1 MELNMSKMW
10 GGRFNKKTNPLVE
23 EFTRSIQFDKK
34 LAEYDCIGSIA
45 HAKML
50 GKCNII
56 AKKDA
61 ARIVS
66 GLNSILS
73 QIKKGLFKIDYSVE
87 DIHTLIQNA
96 LDKKIG
102 KSAGMLHTARSRN
115 DQVSLDIRMY
125 CKKEISSIIGLI
137 NGLKSSIKGFSK
149 KNMDVIVP
157 GFTHLQ
163 NAQPVLL
170 SHQMLAYCQMLGRD
184 IDRLNGSKM
193 RIDVLPLGS
202 CAISG
207 TSLAID
213 RNFVAK
219 ELGFSKVSSNSMD
232 AVSDRDFVIEI
243 ISSLAILGMH
253 LSRLSED
260 IIIWNSQGYGLV
272 DIGDEFST
280 GSSMMPQKKNPD
292 VLELVRGKC
301 GTLYGSLVEI
311 MTVMKGLP
319 LTYNRDMQLDKEP
332 LFKSIDVAQSS
343 LKILTE
349 LFKNLKVN
357 EGRASELLQ
366 DESIYAT
373 DIMEYLVK
381 KGVPLKDSHDI
392 VGKIVAYALER
403 KLKLSEVPLRDLR
416 FFSSKF
422 NKDVYGLLDAKK
434 SVNLKNSFGGT
445 SPKQVR
451 KQLENA

>member
-1 MELNMSKMW
+1 MSKMW
-10 GGRFNKKTNPLVE
+10 GGRFSKKTNPLVE

-50 GKCNII
+50 GKCGII
-56 AKKDA
+56 PKKDA
-61 ARIVS
+61 AGIVS

-73 QIKKGLFKIDYSVE
+73 QVKKGLFKIDYSAE

-102 KSAGMLHTARSRN
+102 KSAGLLHTARSRN
-115 DQVSLDIRMY
+115 DQVSLDVRMY
-125 CKKEISSIIGLI
+125 CKEEIDSVVGLI
-137 NGLKSSIKGFSK
+137 NGLKSSIKVFSK
-149 KNMDVIVP
+149 KNIDVIIP

-184 IDRLNGSKM
+184 IDRLNDCKA
-193 RIDVLPLGS
+193 RVDILPLGS

-207 TSLAID
+207 TSLGID

-219 ELGFSKVSSNSMD
+219 ELGFSKISSNSID

-243 ISSLAILGMH
+243 ISCLAILGMH
-253 LSRLSED
+253 LSRLAED
-260 IIIWNSQGYGLV
+260 VIIWSSQGYGLV

-301 GTLYGSLVEI
+301 GTLYGSLAEI

-332 LFKSIDVAQSS
+332 LFRSIDVAGSS
-343 LKILTE
+343 LKILTG

-357 EGRASELLQ
+357 KIRAAELLQ

-381 KGVPLKDSHDI
+381 KQVPLKDSHNI
-392 VGKIVAYALER
+392 VGKIVAYAIER
-403 KLKLSEVPLRDLR
+403 KLKLSEVSLRDLR

-422 NKDVYGLLDAKK
+422 NKDVYELLDAEK
-434 SVNLKNSFGGT
+434 SVSLKNSFGGT
-445 SPKQVR
+445 NPKQVR

>member
-1 MELNMSKMW
+1 MSKMW
-10 GGRFNKKTNPLVE
+10 GGRFNKKTSPLVE

-34 LAEYDCIGSIA
+34 LAEYDCVGSIA

-50 GKCNII
+50 AKCYII
-56 AKKDA
+56 PKKDA
-61 ARIVS
+61 ANIIS
-66 GLNSILS
+66 GLNSILN
-73 QIKKGLFKIDYSVE
+73 QIKKGSFKIDNSAE
-87 DIHTLIQNA
+87 DVHTLIQNA

-102 KSAGMLHTARSRN
+102 KSASMLHTARSRN
-115 DQVSLDIRMY
+115 DQVSLDMRMY
-125 CKKEISSIIGLI
+125 CKKEINFIITLI
-137 NGLKSSIKGFSK
+137 TCLKASIKEFSK
-149 KNMDVIVP
+149 KNIDVIVP
-157 GFTHLQ
+157 GFTHFQ

-170 SHQMLAYCQMLGRD
+170 SHQMLAYCQMMGRD
-184 IDRLNGSKM
+184 IDRLNDCWKRVNVM
-193 RIDVLPLGS
+193 PLGS

-243 ISSLAILGMH
+243 ISNLAILGMH

-260 IIIWNSQGYGLV
+260 LIIWNSQGFGLV
-272 DIGDEFST
+272 DIGDEFCT

-332 LFKSIDVAQSS
+332 LFKSIEVIGSS
-343 LKILTE
+343 LKILTA
-349 LFKNLKVN
+349 LFKSLKVN
-357 EGRASELLQ
+357 KDRAGELLQ

-381 KGVPLKDSHDI
+381 KGISLKDSHNI
-392 VGKIVAYALER
+392 VGKIISYGLER
-403 KLKLSEVPLRDLR
+403 KLKLSEISLRSLR

-422 NKDVYGLLDAKK
+422 NKDVYELLDAKK
-434 SVNLKNSFGGT
+434 SVSLKSSFGGT
-445 SPKQVR
+445 SPKQVI
-451 KQLENA
+451 KQLKQL

>member
-1 MELNMSKMW
+1 
-10 GGRFNKKTNPLVE
+10 
-23 EFTRSIQFDKK
+23 
-34 LAEYDCIGSIA
+34 
-45 HAKML
+45 
-50 GKCNII
+50 
-56 AKKDA
+56 
-61 ARIVS
+61 
-66 GLNSILS
+66 
-73 QIKKGLFKIDYSVE
+73 
-87 DIHTLIQNA
+87 
-96 LDKKIG
+96 
-102 KSAGMLHTARSRN
+102 
-115 DQVSLDIRMY
+115 
-125 CKKEISSIIGLI
+125 
-137 NGLKSSIKGFSK
+137 
-149 KNMDVIVP
+149 
-157 GFTHLQ
+157 
-163 NAQPVLL
+163 
-170 SHQMLAYCQMLGRD
+170 
-184 IDRLNGSKM
+184 
-193 RIDVLPLGS
+193 
-202 CAISG
+202 
-207 TSLAID
+207 
-213 RNFVAK
+213 
-219 ELGFSKVSSNSMD
+219 
-232 AVSDRDFVIEI
+232 
-243 ISSLAILGMH
+243 
-253 LSRLSED
+253 
-260 IIIWNSQGYGLV
+260 
-272 DIGDEFST
+272 
-280 GSSMMPQKKNPD
+280 MMPQKKNPD